1 MSAVE
6 KILLALLL
14 RVSRIEPA
22 PDTTRHRFICDFATP
37 YMLYNF
43 HFRISW
49 IAWIA
54 AGASGV
60 RFSSCVG
67 FDNEFWTAVR

>member
-6 KILLALLL
+6 KILLAFLL
-14 RVSRIEPA
+14 RVSRIEPV
-22 PDTTRHRFICDFATP
+22 PDTTRHRSICDFTTP

-43 HFRISW
+43 HFGIS
-49 IAWIA
+49 WIA

-60 RFSSCVG
+60 MFSSCVG
-67 FDNEFWTAVR
+67 FDNELLTAAR